1 MNEQIEKAE
10 FSLLDLLKVLLSKIK
25 ILILVLLCGGLL
37 GGAVGFASSYNVYY
51 WGTTM
56 EFYIN
61 PVRPDKDDETELG
74 GGSTYGVY
82 GAYGKN
88 VMDNIVRL
96 LNSESFTE
104 LMILNGDLIPQK
116 GWANPED
123 EYEVALGL
131 DEKIDAAQQKIDESL
146 ALKAVYEADQTADN
160 KAAYDRSV
168 EAANTYIKETLN
180 AWRQTKKYRETLT
193 LYMSSVSF
201 SYMQS
206 EKDLDKAIDLAR
218 SFLYVE
224 ISVLGDSDTQYQ
236 DFAGDLLLRVQS
248 ELPKYVCDKMIIPD
262 GYVATSCTQI
272 TTLTDI
278 QLMNEG
284 YILRQSVKFAL
295 LAAAIAFVLA
305 CVLVILIDRADK
317 RVRDYDTI
325 PQQLNVPLLGVIP
338 SIDEEEIAFQK
349 QTQQENKE
357 V

>member
-1 MNEQIEKAE
+1 MNEQVEKEE

-25 ILILVLLCGGLL
+25 LLILVLLCGGLL
-37 GGAVGFASSYNVYY
+37 GGAFGFATSYNVYY
-51 WGTTM
+51 WGTTL

-61 PVRPDKDDETELG
+61 PVRDKDSETELG

-104 LMILNGDLIPQK
+104 LMILNGKLIPEK
-116 GWANPED
+116 GWANED
-123 EYEVALGL
+123 ESYLLL

-146 ALKAVYEADQTADN
+146 AKQAAYEADKTAEN
-160 KAAYDRSV
+160 KEAYDLSV
-168 EAANTYIKETLN
+168 AEANKQINETLF
-180 AWRQTKKYRETLT
+180 AWRQTKKYHETLN
-193 LYMSSVSF
+193 LYMESLKF

-206 EKDLDKAIDLAR
+206 EKDLDNAIDLAR

-224 ISVLGDSDTQYQ
+224 ISVLGDSDEKYQ
-236 DFAGDLLLRVQS
+236 DLAADLLLRVQS
-248 ELPKYVCDKMIIPD
+248 ELPKYVCEKMIVPVE
-262 GYVATSCTQI
+262 YKSTSCTQI
-272 TTLTDI
+272 TTVTDI

-325 PQQLNVPLLGVIP
+325 PSQLNVPLLGVIP

-349 QTQQENKE
+349 QNQQVDKE

>member
-1 MNEQIEKAE
+1 MNEQIEKEE

-61 PVRPDKDDETELG
+61 PVRPDHDDETELG

-104 LMILNGDLIPQK
+104 LMILKGDLIPQK
-116 GWANPED
+116 GWASED
-123 EYEVALGL
+123 EADLLL
-131 DEKIDAAQQKIDESL
+131 DEKIDLAQQKIDESL
-146 ALKAVYEADQTADN
+146 ALKAVYEAEPTEQN
-160 KAAYDRSV
+160 KEAYDLSV
-168 EAANTYIKETLN
+168 VVANEQIKETLN
-180 AWRQTKKYRETLT
+180 TWRQTKNYRETLN
-193 LYMSSVSF
+193 LYMASISF

-236 DFAGDLLLRVQS
+236 DFAADLLLRVQS

-284 YILRQSVKFAL
+284 YILRQSVKFGL

-338 SIDEEEIAFQK
+338 SIDEEEIAFQR
-349 QTQQENKE
+349 QNQQEIKE